1 MSEIAQAVT
10 KLAGNTPSEIWSR
23 TGQILIVLG
32 AASFIGVNAGGIT
45 FGQVDGYSPLLLI
58 FLGGFSGYYG
68 KRVQANMNE
77 DDQRHAI
84 ALAREAIGGIFP
96 QSSSVTDFVRE
107 MLVEPQSRDDLANA
121 EAFSGFEGMTKAQ
134 LVGLLDQRYAESAVS
149 RGISRFDDELGKFTG
164 TPKAGNDPTVIKK

>member
-10 KLAGNTPSEIWSR
+10 KLAGDSPSSIWSR
-23 TGQILIVLG
+23 SGQLSFVLG
-32 AASFIGVNAGGIT
+32 SASVVGLS
-45 FGQVDGYSPLLLI
+45 FGDVGFGHAEGYAPLLLVVTGA
-58 FLGGFSGYYG
+58 FAMWYGGQ
-68 KRVQANMNE
+68 KRKAVADAAHRE
-77 DDQRHAI
+77 ALE
-84 ALAREAIGGIFP
+84 LAREQVGGIFP

-134 LVGLLDQRYAESAVS
+134 LVGLLHQRYAESAVS

>member
-10 KLAGNTPSEIWSR
+10 KLAGDSPSSIWSR
-23 TGQILIVLG
+23 SGQLSFVLG
-32 AASFIGVNAGGIT
+32 SASVVGLS
-45 FGQVDGYSPLLLI
+45 FGDVGFGHAEGYAPLLLVVTGA
-58 FLGGFSGYYG
+58 FAMWYGGQ
-68 KRVQANMNE
+68 KRKALSAELHQQALE
-77 DDQRHAI
+77 
-84 ALAREAIGGIFP
+84 LAREAIGGIFP

-134 LVGLLDQRYAESAVS
+134 LVGLLHQRYAESAVS